1 MDGCG
6 RPSPTFRNRT
16 TCRSSGSRTGWR
28 RSGNTSCGSSRASK
42 SSRTLTISKRKIG
55 NNAGPFP
62 SFPPASWWGF
72 FYGVAHVFE
81 SHYFQSHPHWVVHRC
96 VCMGG
101 ETSTRTVCLP
111 AGLYDFIFGFL
122 PFRETFPPALNWP
135 TNNNN
140 NNKYYH
146 KKTRKQKHKPPYP
159 IIPSPSVPLR
169 CVAPFVECVSASPIS
184 HFRFRRTTRGGDL
197 KAMGENASERTR
209 APTVVCRIFGPN
221 PMEDGFGGIFSN
233 RCDCVENTLRNFR
246 TPLCCQKKNKK

>member
-1 MDGCG
+1 M
-6 RPSPTFRNRT
+6 
-16 TCRSSGSRTGWR
+16 
-28 RSGNTSCGSSRASK
+28 
-42 SSRTLTISKRKIG
+42 
-55 NNAGPFP
+55 
-62 SFPPASWWGF
+62 
-72 FYGVAHVFE
+72 
-81 SHYFQSHPHWVVHRC
+81 
-96 VCMGG
+96 
-101 ETSTRTVCLP
+101 P

-246 TPLCCQKKNKK
+246 TPLYCQKNKTKKNGGGILQTNEWNFHHANGRAWGWCVKPGFRSVFLCVFVVFTVVTTAKPLTHGCMSVDYMPGRATLSYWVKV